1 MGNKQ
6 AGDAAAV
13 ITLRSSRS
21 RSCVW
26 TAALVCIAGGCVDG
40 SGGGASEQ
48 AAEAREDMTRGASEP
63 EMDAGPAASNEE
75 PAPSA
80 SDRAPA
86 ASEDEGTPASSL
98 PGPKPLVCGTQ
109 GAQVSDGSSEC
120 TVCVHRYC
128 CEELRQCGFEMLPD
142 GGLGEYKT
150 CSTDI
155 FGCVRDCFER
165 RQDEDAGAT
174 SSSEVAL
181 DCASRCS
188 NINGPSVSFAV
199 TPVVECVMAPDSE
212 QEPRC
217 ARECFVGW

>member
-1 MGNKQ
+1 MG
-6 AGDAAAV
+6 
-13 ITLRSSRS
+13 SRS
-21 RSCVW
+21 YVW
-26 TAALVCIAGGCVDG
+26 TVALVCIAGSCVDG
-40 SGGGASEQ
+40 SSGGATEQ
-48 AAEAREDMTRGASEP
+48 IAEAREDVPGGTSAL
-63 EMDAGPAASNEE
+63 EMDAGPTASIEE
-75 PAPSA
+75 PAPGA
-80 SDRAPA
+80 NDRAPA

-98 PGPKPLVCGTQ
+98 PGPRPLVCGTE
-109 GAQVSDGSSEC
+109 GTQVADGSSEC
-120 TVCVHRYC
+120 AVCVHRYC
-128 CEELRQCGFEMLPD
+128 CDELRQCGFEMLPD

-150 CSTDI
+150 CFNRMFS
-155 FGCVRDCFER
+155 CVVDCFER